1 MNEKQIKKDYMSG
14 LTYKEIQEKHDIT
27 QNKLIYLIQKNK
39 WKRESN
45 RSKVQK
51 GNKNAKNNKGNKEAI
66 GAEKGNKRALVTGEY
81 ENIFSGCFSNVEM
94 AFLEQKIEI
103 DREKE
108 LIEEYKTLQIRKS
121 RMLKKIQKLE
131 NGKDMTIYNMSKHS
145 YVNDKYSTT
154 DTTTNAENTIFLI
167 QRIEEALTRV
177 QESMRKCLE
186 SMHKMHID
194 NKKLE
199 IELAELEGDEIE
211 DTSETD
217 ADIYGS

>member
-1 MNEKQIKKDYMSG
+1 MNLKQIKKDYMSG
-14 LTYKEIQEKHDIT
+14 MTYKDIMKKHNIT
-27 QNKLIYLIQKNK
+27 KNKLIYLIQKNN

-51 GNKNAKNNKGNKEAI
+51 GNKNAKNNKGGAPEKNKNA
-66 GAEKGNKRALVTGEY
+66 VTTGEY
-81 ENIFSGCFSNVEM
+81 ENIFSGCFSDSEM
-94 AFLEQKIEI
+94 TFLKEDIEI
-103 DREKE
+103 DKEKE

-131 NGKDMTIYNMSKHS
+131 NGKDMTICSMSKHS
-145 YVNDKYSTT
+145 YISDKYSTS

-177 QESMRKCLE
+177 QDSIRKCLE

-211 DTSETD
+211 DLSETD
-217 ADIYGS
+217 ADIYGC

>member
-1 MNEKQIKKDYMSG
+1 MALNEEKIKKDYFEG
-14 LTYKEIQEKHDIT
+14 LTYNEIIEKYNIT
-27 QNKLIYLIQKNK
+27 KNKLIYLIQKNK

-51 GNKNAKNNKGNKEAI
+51 GNKNAKNNKGGN
-66 GAEKGNKRALVTGEY
+66 GAEKGNKRAVTTGEY
-81 ENIFSGCFSNVEM
+81 ENIFSGCFSDVEM
-94 AFLEQKIEI
+94 AFLKENIEI

-108 LIEEYKTLQIRKS
+108 LIKEYSTLKIRKS
-121 RMLKKIQKLE
+121 RMLQKIKKLE
-131 NGKDMTIYNMSKHS
+131 NSKDMTICNMSKHS
-145 YVNDKYSTT
+145 YISDKYTT
-154 DTTTNAENTIFLI
+154 SDTTTNAENTIFLI

-177 QESMRKCLE
+177 QDSMRRCLE

-217 ADIYGS
+217 ADIYGC

>member
-1 MNEKQIKKDYMSG
+1 MALNEEKIKKDYFNG
-14 LTYKEIQEKHDIT
+14 LTYKEIIEKHNIT
-27 QNKLIYLIQKNK
+27 KNKLIYLIQKNS

-45 RSKVQK
+45 RSKAQK
-51 GNKNAKNNKGNKEAI
+51 GNKNAKNNKGGAPKENKNA
-66 GAEKGNKRALVTGEY
+66 VTTGEY
-81 ENIFSGCFSNVEM
+81 ENIFSGCFSSVEI
-94 AFLEQKIEI
+94 AFLKEEVEI

-108 LIEEYKTLQIRKS
+108 LFKEYKTLQIRKS
-121 RMLKKIQKLE
+121 RMLNKIQKLE
-131 NGKDMTIYNMSKHS
+131 NGKEMTICNISKHS
-145 YVNDKYSTT
+145 YVSDKYSTT

-194 NKKLE
+194 NKRLE

-211 DTSETD
+211 DLSETD
-217 ADIYGS
+217 ADIYGC

>member
-1 MNEKQIKKDYMSG
+1 MAGM
-14 LTYKEIQEKHDIT
+14 TYKDIQEKHNIT
-27 QNKLIYLIQKNK
+27 KNRLIYLIQKNN

-45 RSKVQK
+45 RSRVQK
-51 GNKNAKNNKGNKEAI
+51 GNKNAKNNKGGN
-66 GAEKGNKRALVTGEY
+66 GAEKGNKRALTTGEY
-81 ENIFSGCFSNVEM
+81 ENIFSGCFSYVEM
-94 AFLEQKIEI
+94 TFLEEEIEI

-108 LIEEYKTLQIRKS
+108 LFKEYKTLQIRES

-131 NGKDMTIYNMSKHS
+131 NSKEMTICNMSKHS
-145 YVNDKYSTT
+145 YTNNEYSTT

-177 QESMRKCLE
+177 QESMRRCLE

-194 NKKLE
+194 NKRLE

-211 DTSETD
+211 DLSETD
-217 ADIYGS
+217 ADIYGC